1 MEAVLSTAFKGDFF
15 WRNGCISYGLECYV
29 GIWVLGETGEKL
41 VLKITVD
48 AD

>member
-15 WRNGCISYGLECYV
+15 EEMDAFHTDFV

-41 VLKITVD
+41 ILKITVD